1 MVTDCIMAYP
11 CLQNVVMCGNTFHMN
26 EIEITEGYG
35 NFQTPQKQI
44 GHNALLTSTRCHTRY
59 HTFSLSL
66 TWIGHNATCYH
77 NFSVLLHAL
86 PYIFSQF
93 SMVCGYLQRIT
104 SVTVKFIKKY
114 ILMFFKR
121 MTVTCGNVLQ
131 IAQNQANLRKNIW

>member
-1 MVTDCIMAYP
+1 
-11 CLQNVVMCGNTFHMN
+11 MN

-35 NFQTPQKQI
+35 NFQTPQKKI

-59 HTFSLSL
+59 HAFSLSL

-93 SMVCGYLQRIT
+93 SMVWGYLQC
-104 SVTVKFIKKY
+104 VTTRCHQIYKKY
-114 ILMFFKR
+114 ILIAFLK
-121 MTVTCGNVLQ
+121 NVGMQ
-131 IAQNQANLRKNIW
+131 IAQIQANLKENIW